1 MAATINTSNKLLFL
15 QQIAPQSR
23 AHTNTRY
30 IIDLI
35 SLHQMYATSTTLYY
49 CAAKIAITHTKEGD
63 RREFDQQ
70 HMNNDDELKIVVQ
83 FKPSSVSRLNVE
95 HQLNESEYEHFTI
108 SVHTCMHFTNKY
120 RTEK

>member
-63 RREFDQQ
+63 R
-70 HMNNDDELKIVVQ
+70 DEK
-83 FKPSSVSRLNVE
+83 E
-95 HQLNESEYEHFTI
+95 ESLINST
-108 SVHTCMHFTNKY
+108 
-120 RTEK
+120 